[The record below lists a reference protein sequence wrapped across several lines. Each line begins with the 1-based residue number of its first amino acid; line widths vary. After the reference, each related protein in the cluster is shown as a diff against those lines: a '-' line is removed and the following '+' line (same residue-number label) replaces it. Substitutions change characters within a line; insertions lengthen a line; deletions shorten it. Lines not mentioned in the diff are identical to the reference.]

1 MSGNS
6 FGAPSTPL
14 AEAVKAPEI
23 TEYPPEEL
31 GFDIPD
37 EEEQIFQRYNIK
49 RGFINHYAM
58 GFPDKK
64 YILKENLTNHYFE
77 WLLKRLNREEVEAIN
92 STHFTKGQ
100 ITAYGKTIE
109 AEIYDGDLINEKR
122 TPTAELLDYNAELIK
137 KNKHLEGLLK
147 DTINDKGTKTL
158 KAIQTTNTILQED
171 NDKLYKEKAELQ
183 KERDKAINDLKI
195 TMKEGFNEERDQA
208 IKDMLDLLKHI
219 VDIFV
224 EQGIKAKL
232 TDSEIELVEMLY
244 KK

>member
-158 KAIQTTNTILQED
+158 KAIQEE
-171 NDKLYKEKAELQ
+171 NDKLFKQIAEIQ
-183 KERDKAINDLKI
+183 AERDDYMKRYEDLIDLSLELIKI
-195 TMKEGFNEERDQA
+195 FAKHELNEDMSKEHESLLNEV
-208 IKDMLDLLKHI
+208 IKH
-219 VDIFV
+219 
-224 EQGIKAKL
+224 G
-232 TDSEIELVEMLY
+232 
-244 KK
+244 